1 MIIARVF
8 TAIVLVIVS
17 CIILYLVA
25 TSVHG
30 MVYRAKP
37 QSVVRMGLER

>member
-8 TAIVLVIVS
+8 TAVVLVIVS
-17 CIILYLVA
+17 CIILYAIA

-30 MVYRAKP
+30 MIYKTRP
-37 QSVVRMGLER
+37 QSIVRMGLER